1 MSVIAMF
8 VRRDKTDADRFLE
21 NLRKRLAQ
29 FGLEL
34 HPDKTRR
41 IEFGRFAE
49 ENRRRRGEGKPETFD
64 FLGLTHISGK
74 NSLGRFAVRRKT
86 IRKRIRAKLGR
97 IKPELRKRMH
107 DPLSKTGQW
116 LKSIVQGHFN
126 SRGLECLIWQRA
138 GYLHR
143 KCSTPIPRPVLPLP
157 IRDKNRMR

>member
-1 MSVIAMF
+1 M
-8 VRRDKTDADRFLE
+8 
-21 NLRKRLAQ
+21 

-49 ENRRRRGEGKPETFD
+49 ENRRRRGEGKPATFD

-107 DPLSKTGQW
+107 DPLSPTAATREQAW
-116 LKSIVQGHFN
+116 
-126 SRGLECLIWQRA
+126 
-138 GYLHR
+138 
-143 KCSTPIPRPVLPLP
+143 P
-157 IRDKNRMR
+157 